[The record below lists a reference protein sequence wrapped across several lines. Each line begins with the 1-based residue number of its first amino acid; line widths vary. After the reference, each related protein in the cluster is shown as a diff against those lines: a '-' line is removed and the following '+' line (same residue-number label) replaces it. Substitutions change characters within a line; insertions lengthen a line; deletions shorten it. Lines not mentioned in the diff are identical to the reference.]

1 MRKPLAVLPVV
12 FGVLL
17 LIPQAAEAQ
26 YYGGGGYGYGPQPR
40 PQFGFRHRIHGY
52 IGGELTGLAT
62 VGQTARDA
70 SLGNGA
76 GGYLGHGGGGGGLFG
91 GVRLGPF
98 FAIELNYNITWHQAV
113 SDAWNTYWS
122 AFTLQTVELNGKIH
136 IPTRGLVEP
145 YFQIGVGGAFLGVSY
160 DDRWAGYNDSWLL
173 SSGIMF
179 NVGGG
184 LDFWLS
190 PWFTVGGRVLYKGIR
205 FGSATFGGSYGL
217 DANYASIINL
227 DVNIAIHF

>member
-1 MRKPLAVLPVV
+1 MRKHALAVLPVV

-26 YYGGGGYGYGPQPR
+26 YYGGGYGYGPQPR

-62 VGQTARDA
+62 VGQTASAA
-70 SLGNGA
+70 SAGVGTGA
-76 GGYLGHGGGGGGLFG
+76 YLGHGGGGGGLFG

-98 FAIELNYNITWHQAV
+98 FSLELNYNITWHQTE
-113 SDAWNTYWS
+113 SDYWGQVWS

-145 YFQIGVGGAFLGVSY
+145 FFQVGVGGAFLGASWSNCSY
-160 DDRWAGYNDSWLL
+160 CANEDWLL
-173 SSGIMF
+173 ASGVMF

-190 PWFTVGGRVLYKGIR
+190 PWFTVGGRLLYKGMR
-205 FGSATFGGSYGL
+205 FGSANFGGSGIN
-217 DANYASIINL
+217 ANYASIVNL
-227 DVNIAIHF
+227 DINIAIHF